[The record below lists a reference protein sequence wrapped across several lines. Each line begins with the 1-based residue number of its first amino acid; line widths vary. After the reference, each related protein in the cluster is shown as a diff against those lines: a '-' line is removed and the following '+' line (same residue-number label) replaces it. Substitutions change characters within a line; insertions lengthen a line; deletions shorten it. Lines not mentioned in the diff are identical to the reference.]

1 MLRARTAASGLGGLR
16 VWRLSLLLSLLV
28 SLACQPLPAP
38 DVFVGYGEVK
48 QVVRHDQR
56 VVIAH
61 EAIPDFFSAKTSSF
75 ALRSPALADAC
86 VPGQRVRFTLE
97 RTPQTLYLVAV
108 TNVPPAA
115 AVERDA
121 GPEPDR
127 DPDSDRKRVP

>member
-1 MLRARTAASGLGGLR
+1 MPRERQAASGLNGLR
-16 VWRLSLLLSLLV
+16 VWRLSLPLSLLV

-61 EAIPDFFSAKTSSF
+61 GAIPDFFPAKTSSF

-108 TNVPPAA
+108 TNAPPAA
-115 AVERDA
+115 AEARSA
-121 GPEPDR
+121 LPEPS
-127 DPDSDRKRVP
+127 DSGQKRVP